1 MVEGILLQPL
11 VFRAILALPLKVA
24 LLSFF
29 FFDDFLKYAKRYA
42 YSMKLRDY
50 IVRRFLLAIPVF
62 FGITIIVFTLTR
74 SIGDPASIYITPDMT
89 RQQVEWVREYYHFND
104 PIYVQYVYWFIGL
117 LKGDLGHSEVLN
129 LPVSKAIITLLP
141 ASLELA
147 IYSFILSLI
156 VGVILGTISAVK
168 KDTWVDH
175 VTRFVAL
182 SGFSLPLFWFALIL
196 LYLFYSVLGLVTPGR
211 LSLDVILRYL
221 PPYGDFKYYT
231 GLMTIDSI
239 LNGNIVVFMDTLKHL
254 ALPVVVQTYTRQ
266 AVFTRILRSS
276 MLEELSKEYVL
287 LGHAK
292 GLDEKT
298 VISRY
303 ARRNA
308 LIPFVTVAGMQFV
321 AIMSGVV
328 LTESVFNWP
337 GLGRLAATAAM
348 SLDHATILGFALFMG
363 ILFIASNLVVDILYS
378 YLDPRILMD

>member
-1 MVEGILLQPL
+1 
-11 VFRAILALPLKVA
+11 
-24 LLSFF
+24 
-29 FFDDFLKYAKRYA
+29 
-42 YSMKLRDY
+42 MKLRDY

-156 VGVILGTISAVK
+156 VGVNLGTISAVK

-182 SGFSLPLFWFALIL
+182 SGISLPLFWFALLL

-211 LSLDVILRYL
+211 LSLDVIFRYL
-221 PPYGDFKYYT
+221 PPYGNFKYYT

-254 ALPVVVQTYTRQ
+254 ALPVAVQTYIRQ